1 MFSIKSKIF
10 KLFNNKAPNTFLVMH
25 GNIEC
30 CVFTI
35 NNNFTEILK
44 YEIFSK
50 KHTPIEIKDSKSLF
64 KWINKRLIPANRI
77 QYDRIVSNYL
87 NVYDNLTK
95 LILDSYALS
104 LSDGYWIKPYE
115 DENTWETINYYKNDF
130 DLTLLDMY
138 LDSTVSSEYKPIAK
152 SPSNNID
159 GISPKAWTIENGDRV
174 LIKRGKTDVYN
185 EVIVSKIL
193 DEFGFNHTK
202 YWFNLFNEKPVCKCK
217 DFTSDEI
224 EFIPASE
231 IARMYNDNKE
241 DILWYMNFIDSKV
254 SEGYNKISNMLLID
268 YVLGNEDRHWGNF
281 GILRNINTL
290 EFEDIAPIFDNGNA
304 LWISGFFNPI
314 VKSKTTLGY
323 NYNLKDLI
331 NKGYYYSKWK
341 NALEI
346 ILTKEAKFETK
357 EEIEKQYNG
366 AVTNLSHIFNLN

>member
-1 MFSIKSKIF
+1 MFNLRNKIF
-10 KLFNNKAPNTFLVMH
+10 KVIKKKTPNTFLAMH
-25 GNIEC
+25 GNVEC
-30 CVFTI
+30 CVFAI
-35 NNNFTEILK
+35 NDSFTEILK
-44 YEIFSK
+44 CEIFNK
-50 KHTPIEIKDSKSLF
+50 KHTPVEIKDCNSLL

-95 LILDSYALS
+95 LILDSYGLS

-115 DENTWETINYYKNDF
+115 DGNTWETINYYKNDF

-159 GISPKAWTIENGDRV
+159 GISPKAWTIENNDRI
-174 LIKRGKTDVYN
+174 LIKRGKADVYN
-185 EVIVSKIL
+185 EVTVSKIL
-193 DEFGFNHTK
+193 DEFGFSHAA
-202 YWFNLFNEKPVCKCK
+202 YWFDLYNEKPVCKCK
-217 DFTSDEI
+217 NFTSDEV

-231 IARMYNDNKE
+231 IARIYNNKKE
-241 DILWYMNFIDSKV
+241 DILWYMNFIDTKV
-254 SEGYNKISNMLLID
+254 KEGYNKISNMLLID
-268 YVLGNEDRHWGNF
+268 FVLGNEDRHWGNF

-290 EFEDIAPIFDNGNA
+290 EFVDTAPIFDNGNA
-304 LWISGFFNPI
+304 LWISGFFNPV

-331 NKGYYYSKWK
+331 NKGYYSSKWEK
-341 NALEI
+341 ALEI
-346 ILTKEAKFETK
+346 ILSKEAKFETK

-366 AVTNLSHIFNLN
+366 AVKNLKYIFN

>member
-1 MFSIKSKIF
+1 MPTIKSKIF
-10 KLFNNKAPNTFLVMH
+10 KLFSKPVDNTFLIMH
-25 GNIEC
+25 GNTEC

-35 NNNFTEILK
+35 NNSFTEILK
-44 YEIFSK
+44 YEIFNK
-50 KHTPIEIKDSKSLF
+50 KHTPVEIKDNISLY

-95 LILDSYALS
+95 LVLDSYGLS
-104 LSDGYWIKPYE
+104 LSDGYWIKPY
-115 DENTWETINYYKNDF
+115 DDSNAWETINYYKNDF

-152 SPSNNID
+152 SPSNNTD
-159 GISPKAWTIENGDRV
+159 GISPKAWTIENNDRI

-185 EVIVSKIL
+185 EVIVSNIL
-193 DEFGFNHTK
+193 DEFGFNHAK
-202 YWFNLFNEKPVCKCK
+202 YWFDLYNEKPVCKCK
-217 DFTSDEI
+217 NFTSDEV

-231 IARMYNDNKE
+231 IAKIYNNKKE
-241 DILWYMNFIDSKV
+241 DILWYMNFIDTKV
-254 SEGYNKISNMLLID
+254 KEGYNKISNMLLID
-268 YVLGNEDRHWGNF
+268 FVLGNEDRHWGNF

-290 EFEDIAPIFDNGNA
+290 EFVDTAPIFDNGNA
-304 LWISGFFNPI
+304 LWISGFFNPV

-331 NKGYYYSKWK
+331 NKGYYSSKWEK
-341 NALEI
+341 ALDI
-346 ILTKEAKFETK
+346 ILTKESKFETK

-366 AVTNLSHIFNLN
+366 AVQNLKYIFN

>member
-1 MFSIKSKIF
+1 MFSLKNKIF
-10 KLFNNKAPNTFLVMH
+10 KIFNKHAPNTFLVMH
-25 GNIEC
+25 GNVEC

-35 NNNFTEILK
+35 NDNFTEILK
-44 YEIFSK
+44 YEIFNK
-50 KHTPIEIKDSKSLF
+50 KHTPVEIKDNKSFF

-95 LILDSYALS
+95 LILNSYGLS

-115 DENTWETINYYKNDF
+115 DENSWETINYYKNDF

-138 LDSTVSSEYKPIAK
+138 LDSSVSYEYKPIAK

-159 GISPKAWTIENGDRV
+159 GISPKAWTIENTDRI

-185 EVIVSKIL
+185 EVIVSNIL
-193 DEFGFNHTK
+193 DEFGFNHAK
-202 YWFNLFNEKPVCKCK
+202 YWFDLYNEKPVCKCK
-217 DFTSDEI
+217 NFTSDEV

-231 IARMYNDNKE
+231 IAKIYNNKKE
-241 DILWYMNFIDSKV
+241 DILWYMNFIDTKV
-254 SEGYNKISNMLLID
+254 KEGDNKISNMLLID
-268 YVLGNEDRHWGNF
+268 FVLGNEDRHWGNF

-290 EFEDIAPIFDNGNA
+290 EFVDTAPIFDNGNA
-304 LWISGFFNPI
+304 LWISGFFNPV

-331 NKGYYYSKWK
+331 NKGFYSSKWE

-366 AVTNLSHIFNLN
+366 AVQNLKYIFN

>member
-1 MFSIKSKIF
+1 
-10 KLFNNKAPNTFLVMH
+10 MH
-25 GNIEC
+25 GNVEC

-35 NNNFTEILK
+35 NESFTEILK
-44 YEIFSK
+44 YEIFNK

-95 LILDSYALS
+95 LILDSFALS

-138 LDSTVSSEYKPIAK
+138 LDSAVSSEYKPIAK

-159 GISPKAWTIENGDRV
+159 GISPKAWTIENGDRI

-193 DEFGFNHTK
+193 DEFCFSHTK
-202 YWFNLFNEKPVCKCK
+202 YWFDLYNDKPVCKCK
-217 DFTSDEI
+217 NFTSDEV

-231 IARMYNDNKE
+231 IAKIYNNKKE
-241 DILWYMNFIDSKV
+241 DILWYMNFIDTKV
-254 SEGYNKISNMLLID
+254 KEGYNKISNMLLID
-268 YVLGNEDRHWGNF
+268 FVLGNEDRHWGNF

-290 EFEDIAPIFDNGNA
+290 EFVDTAPIFDNGNA
-304 LWISGFFNPI
+304 LWFSGFFNPV

-331 NKGYYYSKWK
+331 NKGYYSSKWEK
-341 NALEI
+341 SLEI
-346 ILTKEAKFETK
+346 ILNKETKFETK

-366 AVTNLSHIFNLN
+366 AVQNLKYIFN